1 MKTLYK
7 TYFSVL
13 TAFLIL
19 TCSPV
24 LAQQSD
30 YQIQQ
35 DYRTDISELLNRVE
49 LAVTAE
55 ELEEVESE
63 IDALEQQYS
72 EYSEIINAA
81 LYPETFTGMLSNLR
95 DIHQA
100 AYNNLSVIEQLNEQI
115 VVLSTEMDEFRN
127 RLTQMTQETT
137 SLRQQ
142 IERGEANE
150 QRQASLIRQYRQN
163 IEQRDSF
170 VAEFLQELLSKYQR
184 MGVGTQQEIAE
195 NVDRLDQNPLD
206 MIRTIISEYI
216 QIADQST
223 GLQTPDYVA
232 MRAQYGYFE
241 GVWSQ
246 IDQRLTNTFAP
257 DRPVE
262 TVQEISDMLAAWLAS
277 VDHKLWDS
285 MSTAFNQNGIN
296 LQPFVTPGDFYTS
309 LNTFVDRAYEI
320 SLESNN
326 ESDYE
331 VFRNFREFWNTT
343 VKASWGEALITGN
356 ILTPAQI
363 AAIDLKLN
371 DWGEAAQP
379 TSNLMFILLL
389 ISIAVI
395 VLLVVLLIVR
405 KK

>member
-277 VDHKLWDS
+277 VDNKLWDS

>member
-1 MKTLYK
+1 MKILYK

-95 DIHQA
+95 GIHQA

-232 MRAQYGYFE
+232 MRAQHGYFE

-257 DRPVE
+257 ERPVE
-262 TVQEISDMLAAWLAS
+262 TRQEISDMLAAWLAS
-277 VDHKLWDS
+277 VDNKLWDS

-296 LQPFVTPGDFYTS
+296 LQPFVNPGDFYTS